1 MFWGKKKDNDAEIK
15 IKMIRDLRASFPSL
29 RRPNN
34 DDTVFEIMFELN
46 RQYHTLRVYL
56 SAEFPASRPSMNYII
71 GLVLI

>member
-1 MFWGKKKDNDAEIK
+1 
-15 IKMIRDLRASFPSL
+15 L

-56 SAEFPASRPSMNYII
+56 SPDFPASRPSMKFA
-71 GLVLI
+71 

>member
-1 MFWGKKKDNDAEIK
+1 MFWGKKKDNDAELK
-15 IKMIRDLRASFPSL
+15 NKMIRDLRSSFPSL

-56 SAEFPASRPSMNYII
+56 SPDFPASRPSMKF
-71 GLVLI
+71 V